1 MACCVDLDQT
11 GLHQLVESIRELSL
25 GFGNTCFTTGTCL
38 AGYCKDRKL
47 FRKLYQHVGSTT
59 HLSAKN
65 YTGMFFP
72 HLGDILLIRY
82 FFTSSQQTKFA
93 AGKTSS
99 LFSWYGFVFS
109 LLFLSSVL
117 NFKNE
122 VNTAIEASPKHR
134 VFQSYLVN
142 FDHLCKTEVICVWC
156 GTGLLGGC
164 ECIIIIKDVCHHR
177 LIYPMTFFFRLWLIM
192 FSTA

>member
-1 MACCVDLDQT
+1 M
-11 GLHQLVESIRELSL
+11 
-25 GFGNTCFTTGTCL
+25 
-38 AGYCKDRKL
+38 
-47 FRKLYQHVGSTT
+47 GSTT

-82 FFTSSQQTKFA
+82 FSTSSQQTKFA
-93 AGKTSS
+93 AGKTSR

-142 FDHLCKTEVICVWC
+142 FDHLCKTEVIYVWC

-164 ECIIIIKDVCHHR
+164 ECIYNYRRSVSSQIDISNDIFLSFMAIHVFCC
-177 LIYPMTFFFRLWLIM
+177 LSLFPF
-192 FSTA
+192 